1 MSKFGE
7 KAKTLFQKWRIFLLM
22 LIICYV
28 FGTTKALV
36 RYQNIALIVLL
47 TIMAAYTFLL
57 EGKDV
62 GSDMEE
68 ESDMVSED

>member
-1 MSKFGE
+1 MENISSN
-7 KAKTLFQKWRIFLLM
+7 ANHLLR
-22 LIICYV
+22 
-28 FGTTKALV
+28 FWQNEGTV

>member
-7 KAKTLFQKWRIFLLM
+7 KAKTLFQKWKIFLLL
-22 LIICYV
+22 LIICYA

-36 RYQNIALIVLL
+36 RYQNIALVVLL
-47 TIMAAYTFLL
+47 AIMAVYTFLL

-62 GSDMEE
+62 GSDIEE